1 MRTEP
6 GKEIEEKA
14 TLRCLA
20 IETSTEICSVAL
32 SVDSEIIVMENRG
45 EETHSECILPMI
57 DRLMRKTTVSLDEI
71 DVIGFGAGPGS
82 FTGVRLG
89 CSVAQG
95 IAFAKSIPVVPV
107 SSLEALAQATKFDKV
122 VICQDA
128 RMKQVY
134 SAAYIN
140 SGGVWLPQAEPCV
153 CDPEDV
159 HTPEGDDWVVCG
171 SGVLAYLEV
180 LEPYFSSSKMK
191 INTEFSIPSAREIVT
206 ICVREFESGNAVI
219 ADDAEPIYVR
229 NKVALTL
236 DEQASSR

>member
-1 MRTEP
+1 MRAETD
-6 GKEIEEKA
+6 KEIEQKS

-32 SVDSEIIVMENRG
+32 SVDSEILVMENRG

-57 DRLMRKTTVSLDEI
+57 DRLMREATVSLDEI

-107 SSLEALAQATKFDKV
+107 SSLEALAQATKLDKV

-134 SAAYIN
+134 SAAYVRR
-140 SGGVWLPQAEPCV
+140 GGVWLPQAEPCV

-159 HTPEGDDWVVCG
+159 RKPEGAGWVVCG

-180 LEPYFSSSKMK
+180 LEPYFSASKMR
-191 INTEFSIPSAREIVT
+191 INTELSIPSAREIAT
-206 ICVREFESGNAVI
+206 ICLREFESGNAVV

-236 DEQASSR
+236 DEQASNR